1 MSVQNKKYLI
11 RYYQAQLYKS
21 GKPVRLSQLMNK
33 IISGDTALPVR
44 ALIDQSSD
52 FQVRGLHATDGGR
65 TYCGCFVRFR
75 NEIPVTGTRTSLEE
89 KPVVLDDG
97 HEILEK
103 NYFVLFA
110 GDNYDVLVY
119 QPTMEGGTV
128 GGLARYFSA
137 IAGDTMMVSFN
148 EILTEESLESLMK
161 GGNVKYI
168 DFKVAKPKAKRW
180 KPDPE
185 DTWTQHAIDFMNET
199 GATSFQARVQTQSP
213 TKGLL
218 SDVLG
223 PVSRL
228 LESCQTKKL
237 KVKLSSVVDPI
248 DLFAE
253 RIKDKI
259 DVVVT
264 DGRPEASDVYKAI
277 WASKIKMESRLV
289 AYLGANDETLDNA

>member
-1 MSVQNKKYLI
+1 MSAYIKKYLI
-11 RYYQAQLYKS
+11 RYYEAQLYKDGKRVRMSQFMDAILS
-21 GKPVRLSQLMNK
+21 GSIDTSVRS
-33 IISGDTALPVR
+33 
-44 ALIDQSSD
+44 LIDQSSD
-52 FQVRGLHATDGGR
+52 FQVRGLHSTDNGR
-65 TYCGCFVRFR
+65 TYCGCFVRFK

-89 KPVVLDDG
+89 KPVVLDEG

-110 GDNYDVLVY
+110 GNNYDVLVY

-128 GGLARYFSA
+128 SGLARYFSA
-137 IAGDTMMVSFN
+137 IAGDNMMVSFN

-161 GGNVKYI
+161 GGSVKYI
-168 DFKVAKPKAKRW
+168 DFKVAKPRAKRW

-185 DTWTQHAIDFMNET
+185 DTWTQQAIEFMNET

-213 TKGLL
+213 KKGLL
-218 SDVLG
+218 ADVLG
-223 PVSRL
+223 PVKRL
-228 LESCQTKKL
+228 LESDQTKRL

-259 DVVVT
+259 EVVAK
-264 DGRPEASDVYKAI
+264 DGRPEAADVYKAI
-277 WASKIKMESRLV
+277 WASKIKMEPRLV
-289 AYLGANDETLDNA
+289 AYLGANNETLDNS